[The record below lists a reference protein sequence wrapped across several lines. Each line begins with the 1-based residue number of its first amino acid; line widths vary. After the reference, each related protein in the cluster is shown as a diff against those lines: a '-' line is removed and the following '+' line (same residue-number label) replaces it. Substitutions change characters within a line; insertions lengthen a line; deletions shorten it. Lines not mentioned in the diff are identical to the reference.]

1 MHPSAAAVVLHFPP
15 LHAELIGGEGTL
27 NVSSSFPASEK
38 GVTVYFLASE
48 HPPSSTGGDQE
59 AHSPAA
65 SAAVNGGSERFSSAY
80 DEPGLTA
87 LTATG
92 CSYASAF
99 DSGKAGGTMVC
110 DRDVTMILNS
120 SVLNAACGT
129 PASIGH
135 GVKGTLSPGSIQSVV
150 SHRHGNRTT
159 STSVSSPGS
168 YSSRYMTCSWSYN
181 IPLTVSSTRL
191 VRWCRLLSSCIDGL
205 YPPLASLSCVPASPA
220 WEGTSRLRGGCD
232 VTVDGYGF
240 LTGGELPE
248 MYYDTTDCL
257 DSSMHEEMF
266 LASQCGA
273 ASGSIP
279 LHETISSCDN
289 DTSFGEVNYFLCFLD
304 FRLHE
309 FLSLRVLA
317 WGGTLRRNGGDDVTV
332 YGLEDYLNHDVM
344 IYDVYGYSNS
354 DVMIYANY
362 DTSIYNVYAVTGFYA
377 YRDIY
382 DESLNFDFTTGDD
395 IDYYNLSSMTLDDAV
410 INDSGRK
417 DTLSIDLNIS
427 KSVLLW
433 TASIMIAA
441 FVLYLSTTTSTTTK
455 VGMKDISTGL
465 VKVFGMIR
473 FNLLEGRNTFERKG
487 GSAIITSERN
497 NDCECKDA
505 YLPIMSIRN
514 CVQNGE
520 REQACSFPFPVRGS
534 LSGMKV
540 SNVLTVLSNMG
551 GMLTLSTM
559 RPVIP
564 AILLCDPLFVYVLQC
579 LVRSRMDHRDES
591 HRVCSA
597 ASVMSKHGQQIR
609 LYARTSSH
617 SSHTSC
623 YARTLE
629 DQFAWS
635 SRTCLPLS

>member
-1 MHPSAAAVVLHFPP
+1 
-15 LHAELIGGEGTL
+15 
-27 NVSSSFPASEK
+27 
-38 GVTVYFLASE
+38 
-48 HPPSSTGGDQE
+48 
-59 AHSPAA
+59 
-65 SAAVNGGSERFSSAY
+65 
-80 DEPGLTA
+80 
-87 LTATG
+87 
-92 CSYASAF
+92 
-99 DSGKAGGTMVC
+99 
-110 DRDVTMILNS
+110 
-120 SVLNAACGT
+120 
-129 PASIGH
+129 
-135 GVKGTLSPGSIQSVV
+135 
-150 SHRHGNRTT
+150 
-159 STSVSSPGS
+159 
-168 YSSRYMTCSWSYN
+168 
-181 IPLTVSSTRL
+181 
-191 VRWCRLLSSCIDGL
+191 
-205 YPPLASLSCVPASPA
+205 
-220 WEGTSRLRGGCD
+220 
-232 VTVDGYGF
+232 
-240 LTGGELPE
+240 
-248 MYYDTTDCL
+248 
-257 DSSMHEEMF
+257 MF
-266 LASQCGA
+266 LASQCSTT
-273 ASGSIP
+273 SGSIP
-279 LHETISSCDN
+279 LDGTISSCAD
-289 DTSFGEVNYFLCFLD
+289 DMSFGKVNYFLRFLD

-317 WGGTLRRNGGDDVTV
+317 TPPWGGTFRRNGGDDVTV

-344 IYDVYGYSNS
+344 IYGIYGYSNS
-354 DVMIYANY
+354 DVIIYANY

-377 YRDIY
+377 FHDTY
-382 DESLNFDFTTGDD
+382 DESLNFDFTAGDD

-417 DTLSIDLNIS
+417 DTLSIDPNIS
-427 KSVLLW
+427 KFILLW
-433 TASIMIAA
+433 TASIIMIAA

-497 NDCECKDA
+497 NDCERKDA
-505 YLPIMSIRN
+505 YLPIVSIRN

-551 GMLTLSTM
+551 GMITLSTM
-559 RPVIP
+559 RPYIP
-564 AILLCDPLFVYVLQC
+564 AILPCDPLFVYVLQC

-597 ASVMSKHGQQIR
+597 ASVMSKYTQQIR
-609 LYARTSSH
+609 LHACTSSH

-635 SRTCLPLS
+635 SRTYLPLS